1 MAKTRIYNFKFTPG
15 AANAGT
21 VKLQGRINL
30 ENILLITNLTRN
42 KIIFNFADATQGTH
56 SWSHDPDEQLD
67 NVANNYEGVT
77 TLTLKADTAGFSAS
91 DKLSVYVE
99 DMRDAARVR
108 MAEVLTDSV
117 DKLRVSQPQ
126 SLIDTD
132 FEYSVQPTKWE
143 QLSLVQHHQSVFPK
157 GSSGSAFDI
166 VGLTGDNAI
175 PYSTITATTL
185 SAHNLVVG
193 DVITIQETTNQLA
206 EGTFL
211 VVGVPTTTTVTYL
224 AKGRVNGFIFATG
237 LTSMSG
243 GGVYDNSGIPMS
255 TAVVSSNYTLFTKT
269 ASTAVTASTTAA
281 ALTTISG
288 VTGTG
293 TAGTPTLTVNTA
305 VNLVKGLLITGTGI
319 AANTFITNIVGT
331 TVTLSANLTGSPVNT
346 ALTFTAN
353 SANSRAIRV
362 ASTANIIS
370 GSVITSISSGAVPAN
385 TYVVEVQSAGTSTN
399 VLFLSQS
406 ITTVVATAATINLS
420 ANASGS
426 PIIGITDAS
435 NIYVGS
441 GVTGTGITGIAS
453 VTAVQGNAITV
464 TPNPS
469 GQVTGTL
476 TFVGSNILVTT
487 TQPHGLFAG
496 SPIIVLGATSTTNP
510 PNGNYVAVNITTP
523 NTFTYT
529 TPFATTGAIVLS
541 SARLLVR
548 PEGYVQ
554 HRSLDGGVQITTNS
568 NLVGSQ
574 QIRQT
579 RRYFRYQ
586 SGKGLQFS
594 TGVKFTPTFDLEDVT
609 SSGTTVTVRT
619 LQDHNLMPGVGILV
633 EGVETASGNNPYNG
647 TFTVATVT
655 GTKTF
660 TYVMGASAT
669 DTNPAGAG
677 PTGPKVTCV
686 NWKGASVRSGLFDDQ
701 SGFYF
706 EYDGQTLFSCRRQAI
721 SEMFGKVTGITGTSA
736 ITGTGTQFLKQ
747 LVVGDKVVIKGQTYE
762 VAQIASNTSMV
773 INPAFRGPTA
783 ASSLVKFTKVQN
795 FAWAQT
801 EWNLDKMDG
810 TGPSGYKLDISKM
823 QMAYIDYTWYGA
835 GHIRYG
841 FRGPM
846 GDIVY
851 VHKVANNNVNTSA
864 YMRSGNLP
872 ARFEVFNFG
881 RYSKLV
887 AGATAT
893 RGSALGAN
901 DTTLHVEDTQ
911 YWPTSGTVIIQDI
924 NNVELI
930 NYTGIGA
937 YNSTVRGY
945 PLTGLSRRYT
955 AYSVPGVTVDGTWSA
970 TAYPITGTNSSV
982 VFTPDTASGG
992 AGANGQ
998 VSVQFIESTCA
1009 PIVSHWGVSVIM
1021 DGRYDTD
1028 KEVKFTAGQLRYM
1041 TAQAG
1046 IRRPLFAVRIAPSV
1060 DSGIGRNFGVREL
1073 VNRMQLTLKELGI
1086 YSQGQFLV
1094 EGVLNP
1100 STMTGLTFP
1109 TAWTTVPVGSGSL
1122 AQVAYWDGVGV
1133 YNATPA
1139 TATGTVVG
1147 GDRVFGV
1154 YSENSGGANFSATR
1168 VELQEVRDLGTS
1180 ILSGDGSTASPC
1192 YPNGP
1197 DVLVICVT
1205 LLEATGTKNIAARM
1219 SWTEAQA

>member
-56 SWSHDPDEQLD
+56 AWSHSATEELD
-67 NVANNYEGVT
+67 NVASNYEGVT
-77 TLTLKADTAGFSAS
+77 TLTLKADTSAFSAN
-91 DKLSVYVE
+91 DKLAIYVE

-157 GSSGSAFDI
+157 GSSGAAFDI
-166 VGLTGDNAI
+166 VGLTADNTF
-175 PYSTITATTL
+175 PYSTVTATTTTPHGL
-185 SAHNLVVG
+185 AVG

-211 VVGVPTTTTVTYL
+211 ILSVPTTTSLTYL
-224 AKGRVNGFIFATG
+224 AKGRVDGFIFATG

-255 TAVVSSNYTLFTKT
+255 SVAVSSNYTLFTKT
-269 ASTAVTASTTAA
+269 ASTAVTASTTAP

-288 VTGTG
+288 VTFSGTIN
-293 TAGTPTLTVNTA
+293 TPTLTVNTA
-305 VNLVKGLLITGTGI
+305 VNLVKGLLIAGTGI
-319 AANTFITNIVGT
+319 AANTFITNIVGN
-331 TVTLSANLTGSPVNT
+331 TVTISSNLTSTRTNT
-346 ALTFTAN
+346 AATFTA
-353 SANSRAIRV
+353 SSVGSRAIRV
-362 ASTANIIS
+362 ASTTNIIS
-370 GSVITSISSGAVPAN
+370 GSVITSLSAGVVPAN

-399 VLFLSQS
+399 VLYLSQS
-406 ITTVVATAATINLS
+406 ITTAVTTSATVNLS

-426 PIIGITDAS
+426 PIVAINDAS
-435 NIYVGS
+435 NVYIGS
-441 GVTGTGITGIAS
+441 GVTGTGITGTAA
-453 VTAVQGNAITV
+453 VTAVAGNAITIS
-464 TPNPS
+464 PNPS

-487 TQPHGLFAG
+487 LQPHGLFAG
-496 SPIIVLGATSTTNP
+496 SPIIVVGATATTSP
-510 PNGNYVAVNITTP
+510 PNGNYVASNVATP
-523 NTFTYT
+523 NTFSYQ
-529 TPFATTGAIVLS
+529 TPFATTGAIVIS

-594 TGVKFTPTFDLEDVT
+594 TGVKFTPTFDLENIV
-609 SSGTTVTVRT
+609 SSGTTVTVTT

-633 EGVETASGNNPYNG
+633 EGIETATGVNPYNG
-647 TFTVATVT
+647 TFTVAAVT

-660 TYVMGASAT
+660 TYVMSQSAT

-677 PTGPKVTCV
+677 ISGPKVTCV
-686 NWKGASVRSGLFDDQ
+686 NWKGATVRSGLFDDQ

-706 EYDGQTLFSCRRQAI
+706 EYDGATLAACRRQSI
-721 SEMFGKVTGITGTSA
+721 SEMFGKVTCVSGTSA

-747 LVVGDKVVIKGQTYE
+747 LVVGDKIVIKGQTYE

-783 ASSLVKFTKVQN
+783 SSSLVKFTKVQN
-795 FAWAQT
+795 FIWPQSD
-801 EWNLDKMDG
+801 WNLDKMDG
-810 TGPSGYKLDISKM
+810 TGPSGYILDVAKM

-881 RYSKLV
+881 RFSKLV

-893 RGSALGAN
+893 RGSALADT
-901 DTTLHVEDTQ
+901 DTTLYIDDAK
-911 YWPTSGTVIIQDI
+911 YWPSSGTVVIQDSI
-924 NNVELI
+924 NVELI
-930 NYTGIGA
+930 NYTAIGA
-937 YNSTVRGY
+937 YDATVKGY

-955 AYSVPGVTVDGTWSA
+955 GYAVPGVNVEGNWSA
-970 TAYPITGTNSSV
+970 TAYPITGTSSSV
-982 VFTPDTASGG
+982 TFTPDTASGG
-992 AGANGQ
+992 AGSNGQ

-1021 DGRYDTD
+1021 DGRYDND

-1041 TAQAG
+1041 AVAVGT
-1046 IRRPLFAVRIAPSV
+1046 RRPLFAVRIAPSV
-1060 DSGIGRNFGVREL
+1060 DSGIGRNFGIREL
-1073 VNRMQLTLKELGI
+1073 INRMQLTLKELGI

-1100 STMTGLTFP
+1100 STMTGVTFP

-1133 YNATPA
+1133 YNATAA

-1180 ILSGDGSTASPC
+1180 ILSGDGSAAAPC